1 MKLLKST
8 KAIEV
13 EKEKLMEDKKEYQR
27 TLQHLQAQLEKA
39 HEQFRSNW
47 YQEKTR
53 GL

>member
-27 TLQHLQAQLEKA
+27 TL
-39 HEQFRSNW
+39 
-47 YQEKTR
+47 
-53 GL
+53 